1 MHDRVKPLEAP
12 GISPMVTFAC
22 ALACGAMVANIYYSQ
37 PLVGLI
43 APELHMSA
51 GAAGSIVSL
60 TQLGY
65 AAGMLLIV
73 PLADRLENRALT
85 LATCGLTALAL
96 ALTAIVPSAGALLF
110 ASAMVGMTS
119 AGVHVLV
126 PFAASLAP
134 VETRGRTIGN
144 VMSGLFAGIMLSR
157 PVASLVAEVAGWR
170 LVFGLAA
177 LLMIA
182 IGLWLARVLP
192 QRRPGSGHSYGQI
205 LASMGRLLARE
216 RQLQRRALYHGLI
229 FLIFTLFWTAVPLEL
244 THGFGF
250 TQTGIAIFA
259 LAGAAGALVAPF
271 AGRLGDRGHLK
282 AGTAAA
288 MTIMILSCLVAGW
301 AGAAGS
307 LMVLALAA
315 IALDGA
321 TQLHQ
326 VLSQRVIFSLPGE
339 DRGRVNAVYMT
350 IIFLFGG
357 MAGVIATLVYA
368 AGGWWGAMLLGA
380 GAGCLVLALFATEF
394 LGRRAAAD

>member
-1 MHDRVKPLEAP
+1 
-12 GISPMVTFAC
+12 MVTFAC

-60 TQLGY
+60 TQFGY
-65 AAGMLLIV
+65 AVGMLFIV

-85 LATCGLTALAL
+85 LATCGLTATAL
-96 ALTAIVPSAGALLF
+96 AVTAIVPSVGALLF
-110 ASAMVGMTS
+110 ASTMVGLTS

-144 VMSGLFAGIMLSR
+144 VMSGLFTGIMLSR

-170 LVFGLAA
+170 MVFGLAA
-177 LLMIA
+177 VLMVA

-192 QRRPGSGHSYGQI
+192 QRRPASGNSYAQI
-205 LASMGRLLARE
+205 LASMARLLARE
-216 RQLQRRALYHGLI
+216 RPLQRRALYHGLM

-244 THGFGF
+244 AHRFGF

-259 LAGAAGALVAPF
+259 LAGAAGALTAPF
-271 AGRLGDRGHLK
+271 AGRLGDRGHVM
-282 AGTAAA
+282 AGTGAA
-288 MTIMILSCLVAGW
+288 MLIMIGACLVAGW

-307 LMVLALAA
+307 LILFVLAA

-350 IIFLFGG
+350 IIFLFGSA
-357 MAGVIATLVYA
+357 AGVIATLVYA

-380 GAGCLVLALFATEF
+380 GAGCLVLAIFATEF
-394 LGRRAAAD
+394 LGRRALAD